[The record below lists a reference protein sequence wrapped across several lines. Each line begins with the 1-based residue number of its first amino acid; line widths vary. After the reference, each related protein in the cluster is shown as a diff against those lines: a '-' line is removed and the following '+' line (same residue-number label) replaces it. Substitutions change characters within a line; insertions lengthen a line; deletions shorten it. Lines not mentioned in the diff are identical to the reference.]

1 MCFVAA
7 ARGRRP
13 IDLIALRLTPI
24 SLPLASARRPRG
36 IARARRRAM
45 PCARDAGP
53 RALPTGRA
61 VDCMGRQASDCV
73 ERDEKEALCGRP
85 GTPGRAIGVLAR
97 LLSRAQGGACCV
109 HARLLPGAPGRNRC
123 AQAAGTSRRHRQT
136 EGSPGGARKPAPA
149 CVWDIACGLRGP
161 VRAAGRRLRDLQAI
175 RAAAVRGSLPRH
187 WLGARSAVPQL
198 QYGAWFPAG

>member
-1 MCFVAA
+1 VLC
-7 ARGRRP
+7 RGRARP
-13 IDLIALRLTPI
+13 SANRPDRSPSDAH
-24 SLPLASARRPRG
+24 LAPARFGPTAPRHRPRAP
-36 IARARRRAM
+36 ARNAVVHGM
-45 PCARDAGP
+45 PVP

-136 EGSPGGARKPAPA
+136 EGSPGRARKPAPA